1 MGKRQGAHES
11 GGPDVNPQSA
21 MTSPRLDIRELSASA
36 PNALITLDGGIPG
49 SLNKEMQTY
58 QAVLLGVGL
67 TPIAILVAAGLLV
80 GIIMALR
87 RFSQD
92 DLVEIGGGL
101 AIVAAVSLAVSVFV
115 GITCAAIQPVEQFVD
130 ISGDP
135 LKTLLDGISDTEQKV
150 CDLITR
156 VDKFIE
162 SNLGKKGHD
171 DPSLVVA
178 ARAAARPAD
187 PITTCPIAPFS
198 SDVSDS
204 VILADAGNRI
214 TRLETTLSGLT
225 GPQLQKTYNR
235 TVPCPAVENFTD
247 MAGPTIESLQA
258 RLDAV
263 RATLIDQ
270 QTKLLKPIDDKNERI
285 QRHELSDCEK
295 REGSK
300 TAIKASNVASKD
312 VPST

>member
-1 MGKRQGAHES
+1 
-11 GGPDVNPQSA
+11 
-21 MTSPRLDIRELSASA
+21 
-36 PNALITLDGGIPG
+36 
-49 SLNKEMQTY
+49 MQTY
-58 QAVLLGVGL
+58 QAILLGVGL

-80 GIIMALR
+80 SIVLALR

-101 AIVAAVSLAVSVFV
+101 GIIATVVCVVSIFVSINCVS
-115 GITCAAIQPVEQFVD
+115 IHPIEHFVD

-135 LKTLLDGISDTEQKV
+135 LKALLDGISDTEQQV
-150 CDLITR
+150 CILITR

-162 SNLGKKGHD
+162 SDLGKKGHD

-187 PITTCPIAPFS
+187 PITSCPISPFS
-198 SDVSDS
+198 TDLSDT
-204 VILADAGNRI
+204 VILEDAENRI
-214 TRLETTLSGLT
+214 TLLETTLSGLT

-235 TVPCPAVENFTD
+235 TVPCPAVESFTSVV
-247 MAGPTIESLQA
+247 GPSVESLQA
-258 RLDAV
+258 RLTAA
-263 RATLIDQ
+263 RAILDSQ
-270 QTKLLKPIDDKNERI
+270 KTKLLKPIDDKNERI

>member
-1 MGKRQGAHES
+1 M
-11 GGPDVNPQSA
+11 
-21 MTSPRLDIRELSASA
+21 
-36 PNALITLDGGIPG
+36 
-49 SLNKEMQTY
+49 
-58 QAVLLGVGL
+58 
-67 TPIAILVAAGLLV
+67 
-80 GIIMALR
+80 
-87 RFSQD
+87 
-92 DLVEIGGGL
+92 
-101 AIVAAVSLAVSVFV
+101 
-115 GITCAAIQPVEQFVD
+115 
-130 ISGDP
+130 SGDS
-135 LKTLLDGISDTEQKV
+135 LTTLLNGISDTEQQI

-162 SNLGKKGHD
+162 SDLGKKGHD

-178 ARAAARPAD
+178 ARAAARPAE
-187 PITTCPIAPFS
+187 PITTCPTSPFS
-198 SDVSDS
+198 TDLSES
-204 VILADAGNRI
+204 VLLADADNRI

-247 MAGPTIESLQA
+247 AAGPTVETLQA

-263 RATLIDQ
+263 RAILASQ
-270 QTKLLKPIDDKNERI
+270 KSKLLKPIDDKNERI

-312 VPST
+312 GPST